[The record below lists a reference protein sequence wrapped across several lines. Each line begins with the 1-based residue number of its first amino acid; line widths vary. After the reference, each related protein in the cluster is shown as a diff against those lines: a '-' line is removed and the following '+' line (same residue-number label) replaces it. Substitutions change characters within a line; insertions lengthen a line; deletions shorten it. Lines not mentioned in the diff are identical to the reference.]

1 MKKIL
6 LAAVLMACCLSAKVA
21 TAQVSFSVGVNI
33 GNQPEWGPV
42 GYDHADYYYMPDID
56 AYYDVNAHSYIYY
69 NNNVWVRS
77 GALPPRYA
85 GYDMYHGYKVVIN
98 RPAPWRNAGM
108 YRAKYAQYKGR
119 RDQNIIRDSRDDH
132 YRNHWRQDNGH
143 HYDDRNHGG
152 YNRRD
157 YGHGRGQGGGNHGGN
172 NHGDHGHDGDHGG
185 DHGHGH

>member
-1 MKKIL
+1 
-6 LAAVLMACCLSAKVA
+6 MA
-21 TAQVSFSVGVNI
+21 
-33 GNQPEWGPV
+33 PV

-69 NNNVWVRS
+69 NNNVWVHS

-98 RPAPWRNAGM
+98 HPAPWRNAGM

-132 YRNHWRQDNGH
+132 YRNHWHQDNGH
-143 HYDDRNHGG
+143 HYGNRNP
-152 YNRRD
+152 
-157 YGHGRGQGGGNHGGN
+157 GGGNRGYHRATGKVAVTMAAVTTETMDMAGVTVMTTGMDIN
-172 NHGDHGHDGDHGG
+172 SDENMINKKGFSIRKAFFIDKPNTFTILRPYSKT
-185 DHGHGH
+185 